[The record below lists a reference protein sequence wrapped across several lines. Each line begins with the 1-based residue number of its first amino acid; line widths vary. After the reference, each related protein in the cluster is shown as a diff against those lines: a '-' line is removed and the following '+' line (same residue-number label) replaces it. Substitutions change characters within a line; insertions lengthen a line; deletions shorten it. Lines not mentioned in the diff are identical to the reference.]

1 MSLSFRPLVEDWER
15 TLQRNFSG
23 PERMFLDSLMQP
35 LPGQKGKGKA
45 AIFRFRERSDGEDL
59 QLEIPQP
66 TRYLECDK
74 GFKHQ
79 IDDIKQT
86 PRPTLIIL
94 EDLGVDWIETLVTE
108 LEVPLHFFAQHW
120 APPVF
125 HNDRKVRVPLGQDPQ
140 YHFVLNYDQVHAV
153 QIDGEIDKG
162 SQITLTA
169 CHYNAVFEIRKW
181 TTAKAYEKT

>member
-1 MSLSFRPLVEDWER
+1 
-15 TLQRNFSG
+15 
-23 PERMFLDSLMQP
+23 MFLESLAQP
-35 LPGQKGKGKA
+35 LPGQNGKGKA
-45 AIFRFRERSDGEDL
+45 AIFHFPKRSDEKDL
-59 QLEIPQP
+59 QFEMPEP
-66 TRYLECDK
+66 TIYLECDK
-74 GFKHQ
+74 VFKDR
-79 IDDIKQT
+79 IDNIKQT

-94 EDLGVDWIETLVTE
+94 EDLGVNWIETFATE

-153 QIDGEIDKG
+153 QIDGGIDKG

-169 CHYNAVFEIRKW
+169 YHYNTVFEFIEIRKW
-181 TTAKAYEKT
+181 TIAKPMERLNL